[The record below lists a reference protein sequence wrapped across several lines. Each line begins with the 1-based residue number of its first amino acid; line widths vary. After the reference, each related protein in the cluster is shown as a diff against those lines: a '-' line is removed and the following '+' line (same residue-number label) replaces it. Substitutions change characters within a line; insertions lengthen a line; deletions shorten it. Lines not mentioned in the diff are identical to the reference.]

1 MNLKKLIVS
10 LGLSMAALHSRGF
23 TLNPI
28 SATVE
33 PKGYGVSASFRVEN
47 ETSNR
52 VAFQISMIT
61 REMDELGKETTLSAS
76 NLFTV
81 FPPQGIIPP
90 GQKQNV
96 RVVWKGTA
104 NPTNELA
111 YRIVAEELPVDLEQ
125 EKTQSHIKM
134 LVRYLGTVYVRPKN
148 CKPQIQVTRVIRA
161 AGENSTNAYEFAI
174 SNIGTAHQGLK
185 NTVLSLTDGQGVKT
199 EVRGEQLQGVEGQNI
214 LAHHTRRFSVA
225 LPPAFKE
232 PEYQADIHVDE

>member
-1 MNLKKLIVS
+1 MNLKQLMLS
-10 LGLSMAALHSRGF
+10 LGLSMAALHSHGF

-33 PKGYGVSASFRVEN
+33 PRGYGVSASFRVEN
-47 ETSNR
+47 ESSNR
-52 VAFQISMIT
+52 VAFQISMVT
-61 REMDELGKETTLSAS
+61 REMDEYGKETTLAAS

-81 FPPQGIIPP
+81 FPPQGIIAP

-96 RVVWKGTA
+96 RVVWKGSA
-104 NPTNELA
+104 NPSNELA
-111 YRIVAEELPVDLEQ
+111 YRIVAEELPVEFEQ
-125 EKTQSHIKM
+125 EKSQSHIKV

-148 CKPQIQVTRVIRA
+148 CKPQLQVTRLTRG

-185 NTVLSLTDGQGVKT
+185 NTVLSLTDSQGVKT
-199 EVRGEQLQGVEGQNI
+199 EVRGDQLDGVEGQNI
-214 LAHHTRRFSVA
+214 LANHTRRFRVA

-232 PEYQADIHVDE
+232 PDYQSDIRVDE

>member
-1 MNLKKLIVS
+1 MRLKQLVLFLAVS
-10 LGLSMAALHSRGF
+10 LAALPGRGF

-52 VAFQISMIT
+52 VAFQVSMVT
-61 REMDELGKETTLSAS
+61 REMDEYGKETTLSAS

-96 RVVWKGTA
+96 RVVWKGSPS
-104 NPTNELA
+104 PTNELA

-125 EKTQSHIKM
+125 EKSQSHIKV

-148 CKPQIQVTRVIRA
+148 SKPQIQITRLTRA
-161 AGENSTNAYEFAI
+161 AGENTTNAYEFAI
-174 SNIGTAHQGLK
+174 NNVGAAHQGLTG
-185 NTVLSLTDGQGVKT
+185 TVLSLTDGQGLKT
-199 EVRGEQLQGVEGQNI
+199 ELRGDQLKGVEGQNI
-214 LAHHTRRFSVA
+214 LARHSRRFRVE

-232 PEYQADIHVDE
+232 PEYQADIRVDE

>member
-1 MNLKKLIVS
+1 MKLKQLMWF
-10 LGLSMAALHSRGF
+10 LAGTAALHSYGF

-52 VAFQISMIT
+52 VAFQVSMVT
-61 REMDELGKETTLSAS
+61 REMDESGKESTLSAS

-96 RVVWKGTA
+96 RVVWKGS
-104 NPTNELA
+104 PSPSNELA
-111 YRIVAEELPVDLEQ
+111 YRIVAEELPVELEQ
-125 EKTQSHIKM
+125 EKSQSHIKV
-134 LVRYLGTVYVRPKN
+134 LVRYQGTVYVRPKN
-148 CKPQIQVTRVIRA
+148 CKPLIQITRLTRSV
-161 AGENSTNAYEFAI
+161 GENSTNAYEFAV
-174 SNIGTAHQGLK
+174 SNAGTAHQGLTG
-185 NTVLSLTDGQGVKT
+185 TVLSLTDGQGLKT
-199 EVRGEQLQGVEGQNI
+199 EIRGEQLKGVEGQNI
-214 LAHHTRRFSVA
+214 LAHHLRRFRLE

-232 PEYQADIHVDE
+232 PEYRAEIRVDE